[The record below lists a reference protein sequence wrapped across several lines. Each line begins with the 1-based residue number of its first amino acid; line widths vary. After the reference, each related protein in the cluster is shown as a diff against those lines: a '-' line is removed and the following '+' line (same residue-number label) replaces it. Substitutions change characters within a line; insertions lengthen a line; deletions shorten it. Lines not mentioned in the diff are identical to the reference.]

1 MSLIVNEFER
11 ICKKNS
17 NKVAFYYIDK
27 NQLTHKSYKEL
38 YNDVILMSSYLV
50 SKGVKKEDKIL
61 AFASSGYNL
70 CVFILAAFK
79 IGASVMYVNIFAR
92 QESLKRVFEKYRP
105 EHILVSNTTKM
116 VKLFFKEINQI
127 KNIINI
133 DDVKDFKFKKINLEE
148 MDEDIPGLITLTTGS
163 TGNPKMF
170 IRTHKDLYNQLQLVI
185 NNIQKE
191 TENEVVL
198 TTSYIYIFANIL
210 QGFTTVLPNINLG
223 STNDNKIIKKL
234 NRFKD
239 LEISMI
245 ITSPDFCLRT
255 PNIYPKLKT
264 LYFGGAILNYNEANK
279 IKSKYENCNIIY
291 IYGST
296 ECNVISKVG
305 LDEYVKRL
313 KEEGICIIGKTC
325 KGVEVK
331 IDANN
336 HILVKSEALLTKSL
350 DEIKIDDGY
359 YDTNDIGKLEDN
371 NLIYLGKNRFYI
383 NINNRKVYANEIE
396 QKVCTRFTQIE
407 KCAVLEKNNRYYI
420 FVEDYVVNKD
430 DVEKYIKKEYGIDI
444 KVYTIKIIPRD
455 IKHHTKINYIKLER
469 ILETKKDGY

>member
-1 MSLIVNEFER
+1 MSLIVNEFEK
-11 ICKKNS
+11 ICKLNS
-17 NKVAFYYIDK
+17 NKIAFYYIDK
-27 NQLTHKSYKEL
+27 KKLAQKSYKEL
-38 YNDVILMSSYLV
+38 YDDVILMSSYLA
-50 SKGVKKEDKIL
+50 SKGVKRKDKIL

-79 IGASVMYVNIFAR
+79 IGASVMYVNIFSR

-116 VKLFFKEINQI
+116 VKMFFREINQI

-133 DDVKDFKFKKINLEE
+133 DDVKDFKYKEFEIEE
-148 MDEDIPGLITLTTGS
+148 IDENIQGLITLTTGS

-223 STNDNKIIKKL
+223 SSNDNKIIKKL

-239 LEISMI
+239 LDISMI

-279 IKSKYENCNIIY
+279 IKSEYENCNIIY

-296 ECNVISKVG
+296 ECNLISKIG
-305 LDEYVKRL
+305 LDEYIKTL
-313 KEEGICIIGKTC
+313 KQEGICTIGKVC

-336 HILVKSEALLTKSL
+336 HILVKSKALLTKCL

-359 YDTNDIGKLEDN
+359 YDTNDIGRLENN

-383 NINNRKVYANEIE
+383 NINNRKIYANEIE
-396 QKVCTRFTQIE
+396 QKVCTRFIQIE
-407 KCAVLEKNNRYYI
+407 KCAVLEKSNRYYI
-420 FVEDYVVNKD
+420 FIEDYVVNKD
-430 DVEKYIKKEYGIDI
+430 YIKKYIEEEYNIDI
-444 KVYTIKIIPRD
+444 KVYMIKVIPRD
-455 IKHHTKINYIKLER
+455 VKHHTKINYIKLEK
-469 ILETKKDGY
+469 IVETKKDGY

>member
-11 ICKKNS
+11 ICKLNS

-116 VKLFFKEINQI
+116 VKIFFKEINQI

-133 DDVKDFKFKKINLEE
+133 DDVKDFKFKKNNLEE
-148 MDEDIPGLITLTTGS
+148 IDEDIPGLITLTTGS

-198 TTSYIYIFANIL
+198 TTSYISKSLNLFNFFIILLLLLLPKFILGSTVVKPCNIFANL
-210 QGFTTVLPNINLG
+210 
-223 STNDNKIIKKL
+223 
-234 NRFKD
+234 
-239 LEISMI
+239 
-245 ITSPDFCLRT
+245 
-255 PNIYPKLKT
+255 
-264 LYFGGAILNYNEANK
+264 
-279 IKSKYENCNIIY
+279 
-291 IYGST
+291 
-296 ECNVISKVG
+296 
-305 LDEYVKRL
+305 
-313 KEEGICIIGKTC
+313 
-325 KGVEVK
+325 
-331 IDANN
+331 
-336 HILVKSEALLTKSL
+336 
-350 DEIKIDDGY
+350 
-359 YDTNDIGKLEDN
+359 
-371 NLIYLGKNRFYI
+371 
-383 NINNRKVYANEIE
+383 
-396 QKVCTRFTQIE
+396 
-407 KCAVLEKNNRYYI
+407 
-420 FVEDYVVNKD
+420 
-430 DVEKYIKKEYGIDI
+430 
-444 KVYTIKIIPRD
+444 
-455 IKHHTKINYIKLER
+455 
-469 ILETKKDGY
+469 